1 MIRGSRPLC
10 RHLGTKVDY
19 YYAQAAT
26 QIVYWQT
33 VQAHAILPAAP
44 ADGTAA
50 QAALR
55 DITGLASASV
65 DGECAANAHHLEDP
79 TLAAAVGAMFAHD
92 GEGSDEDFP
101 PGVCFFPPPHA
112 ADAAT
117 AAGVLRGVLRGVH
130 VTLRCGAPEDEWAH
144 ALQATLAAKAAGAQ
158 VKALLQGAL
167 AVEATQ
173 LALASARLCDAGADI
188 LVVEAL
194 GGDVDEDDVWDAV
207 DCMRENDV
215 LGVPV
220 AMRLGLRCGP
230 APGEEEAAVA
240 AHVRSL
246 IGFAATELECL
257 HFDTCPLGQS
267 ALAPATLALALEEA
281 GVESK
286 LAVRRR

>member
-1 MIRGSRPLC
+1 MMRGTGHLC
-10 RHLGTKVDY
+10 RRHLGTKVDY

-33 VQAHAILPAAP
+33 VQAHAILPAS

-55 DITGLASASV
+55 DVTGLASASV

-79 TLAAAVGAMFAHD
+79 TLAAAIDAMFAHD

-112 ADAAT
+112 ANAAT
-117 AAGVLRGVLRGVH
+117 AAGMLRGVH
-130 VTLRCGAPEDEWAH
+130 LVLRCGAPEDEWAH
-144 ALQATLAAKAAGAQ
+144 ALQMTLAAKAAGAQ

-246 IGFAATELECL
+246 VGFAATELECL

-286 LAVRRR
+286 LAVHRR